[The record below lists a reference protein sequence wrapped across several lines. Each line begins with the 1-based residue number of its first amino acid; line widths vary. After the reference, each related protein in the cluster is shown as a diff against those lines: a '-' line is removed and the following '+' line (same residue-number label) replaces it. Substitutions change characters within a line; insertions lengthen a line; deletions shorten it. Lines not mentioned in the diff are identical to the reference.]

1 MKKVTIALFILLC
14 VVFAGRCYY
23 ESQKPP
29 ELSPMQQH
37 MQNQRTI
44 AAQTTNK
51 QISNYAGVKVR
62 GSVVRALFSLV
73 DALNEQEVFPINV
86 RYDDVLPDSYEWT
99 VQTTQNL
106 NSGDFIRDSAWF
118 EVVIQDQ
125 LPEGNVDMYL
135 DTITIRAYEQP
146 VTTINSTSPSG
157 E

>member
-44 AAQTTNK
+44 AAKTTNK
-51 QISNYAGVKVR
+51 QISNYAGIKKRGAEVKN
-62 GSVVRALFSLV
+62 LFSLV
-73 DALNEQEVFPINV
+73 DILNEQEVFPINI

-118 EVVIQDQ
+118 EVVMQDQ
-125 LPEGNVDMYL
+125 LPENNVDGYL
-135 DTITIRAYEQP
+135 DTITIRAYQQP
-146 VTTINSTSPSG
+146 VTTNNVTSPSG